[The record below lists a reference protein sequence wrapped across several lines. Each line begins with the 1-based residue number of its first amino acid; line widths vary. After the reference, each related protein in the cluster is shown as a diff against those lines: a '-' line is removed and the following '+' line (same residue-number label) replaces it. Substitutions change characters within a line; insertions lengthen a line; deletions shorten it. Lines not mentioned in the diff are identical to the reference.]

1 MSPNPTAGFHHVTL
15 VAADTRRTV
24 RFYRDVL
31 GLRLI
36 VRSENVEDR
45 GAYHL
50 CFGAERGEPGTLLAF
65 YEWPDAHKGQ
75 WGVGGVHH
83 VALGVATA
91 EAQLQWKRWLGE
103 HGVGVSGPFN
113 RGYFHSIYF
122 RDPDGQILEIATEG
136 PGYAVDEPADAL
148 GQRDVTPPSAE
159 LKDRRDEAVIA
170 ARTWPHPVVE
180 IADDMRLT
188 GIHHVSTIT
197 DDLERMG
204 DFLSATLGLTLIKR
218 SFNQDARDTRHWFW
232 GVYDGH
238 TVAPH
243 SSLSSFGW
251 PGSEFQARPGTGQV
265 HHVAFRAADDEEQL
279 LWRDR
284 LESLGVGVSG
294 PFDRGHFRSMYFTAP
309 DGLLLEIA
317 TDVPGFGEDEA
328 VSGVALRAER

>member
-1 MSPNPTAGFHHVTL
+1 MNSLSTAGFHHVTL
-15 VAADTRRTV
+15 VAADALRTM
-24 RFYRDVL
+24 RFYRDLL

-36 VRSENVEDR
+36 VRAENAEDR

-50 CFGAERGEPGTLLAF
+50 CFGAEHGEPGTLIAF

-83 VALGVATA
+83 LALGVATSDA
-91 EAQLQWKRWLGE
+91 LLQWKRWLSE

-122 RDPDGQILEIATEG
+122 RDPDGHILEIATDG

-148 GQRDVTPPSAE
+148 GRHDVTPPQAE
-159 LKDRRDEAVIA
+159 LRGRRNDAGVA
-170 ARTWPHPVVE
+170 ARRWPPPVPDVTPE
-180 IADDMRLT
+180 MSLS
-188 GIHHVSTIT
+188 GIHHVSAIT
-197 DDLERMG
+197 DDLERMD
-204 DFLSATLGLTLIKR
+204 DFLSATLGLALIKR
-218 SFNQDARDTRHWFW
+218 TFNQDAPDTRHWFW

-243 SSLSSFGW
+243 SSFSCFGW
-251 PGSEFQARPGTGQV
+251 PGSEFQARVGTGQV

-279 LWRDR
+279 AWRDR

-294 PFDRGHFRSMYFTAP
+294 PFNRGHFRSMYFTAP

-317 TDVPGFGEDEA
+317 TDLPGFREA
-328 VSGVALRAER
+328 AVGGVALSAQR

>member
-1 MSPNPTAGFHHVTL
+1 MSPTATAGFHHVTL
-15 VAADTRRTV
+15 VAADTQRTV
-24 RFYRDVL
+24 HFYRDLL

-36 VRSENVEDR
+36 VHGENVEDR
-45 GAYHL
+45 GAYNL

-65 YEWPDAHKGQ
+65 YEWPDVHKGQ

-83 VALGVATA
+83 VALGVASP

-113 RGYFHSIYF
+113 RGYFRSIYF
-122 RDPDGQILEIATEG
+122 RDPDGHILEIATEG
-136 PGYAVDEPADAL
+136 PCYAVDEPADAL
-148 GQRDVTPPSAE
+148 GRRDVTPPLAE
-159 LKDRRDEAVIA
+159 LRGRRDDAVIA
-170 ARTWPHPVVE
+170 ARNWPEPVLE
-180 IADDMRLT
+180 ISDPMRLT

-197 DDLERMG
+197 DDLERMD

-218 SFNQDARDTRHWFW
+218 TFNQDARDTRHWFW

-243 SSLSSFGW
+243 SSFSCFGW
-251 PGSEFQARPGTGQV
+251 PGSEFQAHAGTGQV
-265 HHVAFRAADDEEQL
+265 HHVAFRAADDDEQL
-279 LWRDR
+279 AWRDR

-294 PFDRGHFRSMYFTAP
+294 PFNRGHFRSMYFTAP

-317 TDVPGFGEDEA
+317 TDVPGFGEEMLG
-328 VSGVALRAER
+328 GVAMKAES